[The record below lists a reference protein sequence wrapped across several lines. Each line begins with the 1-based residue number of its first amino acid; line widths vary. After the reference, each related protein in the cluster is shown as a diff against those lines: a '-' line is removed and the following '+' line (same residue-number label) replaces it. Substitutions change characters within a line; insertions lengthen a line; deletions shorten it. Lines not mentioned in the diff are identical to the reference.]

1 MKKPGLPEGRPGPFQ
16 PIGPCGPWPD
26 LDQVLAGA
34 AGAAGAWVGTPSE
47 ITSAPE
53 QPPPVQ
59 PPVQPLVQPLVQL
72 RRQGRRQQRFARQRV
87 RSQPQLGSAAQQLGP
102 LSQQLAAQDGP
113 ASQAGSQQPRRRRR
127 PAAEAESAAT
137 RPTNTNANSIA
148 RNEKR
153 FMRTSR
159 EKNRTL
165 MASEQPSPTGHDP
178 GRLPDR
184 STPKFES
191 AGRRRRNAQQPR
203 LAAQCS
209 DWRENAPRGNLA
221 GKLSVPAGLSIKM
234 EKIGAF
240 FRF

>member
-59 PPVQPLVQPLVQL
+59 PPVQPPPLQPLAQPREQL

-159 EKNRTL
+159 EKTERLWRPSSRHQLDTIRDGYRT
-165 MASEQPSPTGHDP
+165 AAHQSSNQPAAAVGTSNSLGWRHNVAI
-178 GRLPDR
+178 GA
-184 STPKFES
+184 KM
-191 AGRRRRNAQQPR
+191 R
-203 LAAQCS
+203 LAEIL
-209 DWRENAPRGNLA
+209 RENYQSR
-221 GKLSVPAGLSIKM
+221 PACQ
-234 EKIGAF
+234 
-240 FRF
+240 